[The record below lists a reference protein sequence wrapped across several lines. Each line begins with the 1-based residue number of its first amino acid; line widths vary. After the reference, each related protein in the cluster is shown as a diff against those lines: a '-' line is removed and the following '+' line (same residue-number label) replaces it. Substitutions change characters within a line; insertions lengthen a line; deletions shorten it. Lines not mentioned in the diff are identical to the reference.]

1 MLGQEVVLLELVP
14 PVYGQ
19 ASIERGD
26 VGANQD
32 YRLAFEVSGLNYLLL
47 FSLWCVAFLAW
58 GTIVV
63 DCEALNHILNVE
75 WVKASAEQVTCGKY
89 GVDAVVDMSIACPI
103 TLKI

>member
-47 FSLWCVAFLAW
+47 FFATGFFAA
-58 GTIVV
+58 TIIFTLL
-63 DCEALNHILNVE
+63 CFINLFHKHPKIIPTRYPTAK
-75 WVKASAEQVTCGKY
+75 VKTTRIIPFVR
-89 GVDAVVDMSIACPI
+89 VAVVRVYTGWI
-103 TLKI
+103 K